1 MATRGGDVT
10 ADLQAILAEHCPDI
24 ADEVVAAYRVA
35 LAAAGDVV
43 GGPGGGGASPAEG
56 GTGAGGGADD
66 GGTGP
71 RWSTFTLGQIPG
83 VEEVLTVAAAP
94 LEAVAALLRVVA
106 GLLDVLTAFLLEI
119 PDPIRAMILAAYR
132 ILKEIVDDLLSSGAY
147 VYSDVPGLT
156 SWKSTLADLGQ
167 AVREPDSW
175 KAGDAVAPAPTV
187 GAFEGWASTFRR
199 SFDDPGDGHRPIFS
213 EGATVEAV
221 FIMATAPKMV
231 DIVPLLRM
239 IATLLD
245 DRKLIQALE
254 AFPDADLPG
263 FEDWLH
269 PDPDDWRV
277 RGRPTG
283 PNWKSWKLRDVAPP
297 DYPLRQLERVPELLL
312 AILANIDSIVGL
324 LKDLIKA
331 IRSKIDVLLE
341 IAEMLQRIIEMIKA
355 LGASGLHMLAV
366 VTHDGVD
373 GLVEAFLSAT
383 DRPGRRPDGTEV
395 PGLVIGGACVLAGTS
410 TGLYAAGPAMV
421 WKLLGVDGPL
431 DDARAALAADVQR
444 HRDALEA
451 AGKPALAAWDRM
463 KEGAKTHAAT
473 FEAEIQ
479 RQDTQLE
486 EALEDLAGLSI
497 SPADLMGAVRGARS
511 EVMRQVEQ
519 LHGGGG
525 PLDPLVLAE
534 LEAYRAARSRGRRS
548 LAARERERP

>member
-35 LAAAGDVV
+35 RAVAT
-43 GGPGGGGASPAEG
+43 GGTVPGEGGAD
-56 GTGAGGGADD
+56 GAGGAGED
-66 GGTGP
+66 GGP
-71 RWSTFTLGQIPG
+71 RWSRFTLGQIPG
-83 VEEVLTVAAAP
+83 VDEVLTIAAAP
-94 LEAVAALLRVVA
+94 LEAVAAVLKVVA

-119 PDPIRAMILAAYR
+119 PDPIRAMILAAYQ
-132 ILKEIVDDLLSSGAY
+132 ILKDLVDDLLSSGAY
-147 VYSDVPGLT
+147 VYSDVPGVT
-156 SWKSTLADLGQ
+156 SWKATLADIGE
-167 AVREPDSW
+167 AAAEPKEW
-175 KAGDAVAPAPTV
+175 KAGDPVAPPAVV

-221 FIMATAPKMV
+221 FVMATAPAMV
-231 DIVPLLRM
+231 NLVPLMHMLG
-239 IATLLD
+239 TLVDEKKLLD
-245 DRKLIQALE
+245 ALKAFGE
-254 AFPDADLPG
+254 ADFPG

-277 RGRPTG
+277 QGRPTG

-312 AILANIDSIVGL
+312 AILANIDTIVGL
-324 LKDLIKA
+324 LKDLIQA
-331 IRSKIDVLLE
+331 IRAKIDVLLE

-355 LGASGLHMLAV
+355 LSATGLHMLAV

-373 GLVEAFLSAT
+373 GLVEAFLSAA
-383 DRPGRRPDGTEV
+383 DRPGRDAEGKEV
-395 PGLVIGGACVLAGTS
+395 PGLVVGGACILAGTS
-410 TGLYAAGPAMV
+410 TALYAAGPAMV

-431 DDARAALAADVQR
+431 DDARAALADDVQR
-444 HRDALEA
+444 QRDALVA
-451 AGKPALAAWDRM
+451 AGKPAVEAWDRM
-463 KEGAKTHAAT
+463 KEEAKQHTEE
-473 FEAEIQ
+473 FDVEMDRQ
-479 RQDTQLE
+479 REELEQAVQDLE
-486 EALEDLAGLSI
+486 GI
-497 SPADLMGAVRGARS
+497 SVSSDDVLDAFDSVRS

-534 LEAYRAARSRGRRS
+534 LEGYRAARGRGRRS
-548 LAARERERP
+548 LAEGRRESR